1 MNDEK
6 VTSIRVTEKNL
17 GHLRIIKAIE
27 RKKTYN
33 DAIKFLTDLYYENS
47 IKD

>member
-6 VTSIRVTEKNL
+6 LSSIKVTEKNL

-27 RKKTYN
+27 RMKTYN
-33 DAIKFLTDLYYENS
+33 DTIKFLTDLYYENS